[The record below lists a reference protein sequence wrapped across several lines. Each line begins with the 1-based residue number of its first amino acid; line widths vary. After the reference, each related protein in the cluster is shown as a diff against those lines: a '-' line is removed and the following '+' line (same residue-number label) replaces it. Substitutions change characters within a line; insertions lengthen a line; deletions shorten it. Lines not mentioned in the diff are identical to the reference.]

1 MSWLV
6 ENWVLIVVMV
16 AVIASVISFLFTFKK
31 LPTNKQLEAVKSWL
45 LYWVLKA
52 EASLGGGTGKI
63 KLAMVYDAFVQRYP
77 WLAKIITYNT
87 FSLLVDEALD
97 TMREMLQSNPNL
109 LENIKDPETVIN
121 NN

>member
-6 ENWVLIVVMV
+6 ENWVLIVVALAIVV
-16 AVIASVISFLFTFKK
+16 AVISFLFTFKK
-31 LPTNKQLEAVKSWL
+31 LPTGKQLEAVKSWL

-77 WLAKIITYNT
+77 WLAKVISYET

-97 TMREMLQSNPNL
+97 TMREMLQANPKL
-109 LENIKDPETVIN
+109 LESINTAETVTTEQ
-121 NN
+121 